1 MLVGNINMDLKD
13 TVSKAGEI
21 NQLIRDVKRP
31 VKIVSRRKRD
41 RNAVEDLA
49 RRHWLLWLWSAVSVR
64 WVVLVDAIGFCV
76 RIFLA

>member
-1 MLVGNINMDLKD
+1 VLVGNINMDLKD

-49 RRHWLLWLWSAVSVR
+49 RRHLLLWLWSAVSVR